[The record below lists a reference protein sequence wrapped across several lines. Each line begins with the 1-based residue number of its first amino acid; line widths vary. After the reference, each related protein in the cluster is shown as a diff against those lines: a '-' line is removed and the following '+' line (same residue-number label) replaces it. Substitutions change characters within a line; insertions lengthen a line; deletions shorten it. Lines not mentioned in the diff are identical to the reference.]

1 MPAQSGSSILLGY
14 GPQGSRQAGA
24 SIALNYSTPPRV
36 RVTGGAV
43 LAPWAASAPSLTS
56 LRAVMPATATLE
68 SARRASWSP
77 RTPREAAK
85 VLPWGVGSKADR
97 ARTAAWAYRGRAL
110 QPAAALPWG
119 KALHGEREVHAPWGS
134 YGPAPLTEWA
144 GPWGLAAPTDR
155 ARLVPWGASRGVGGT
170 DAHAPSP
177 ASRGAG
183 IVQWVPWTRYS
194 RPLSPGWGVVV
205 PPGPLPDPSGTY
217 IVPILPVYIVINTTT
232 LVRVD
237 TGAALPALSVSL
249 SLDTDSW
256 TWSFG
261 ATLPA
266 SALASVQPAGGV
278 PVELQATLNGIP
290 YRAMV
295 EGIRRER
302 TFGRDQIRISGRGVA
317 AELAAP
323 YSPVLT
329 FGNAGAA
336 RTAQQLM
343 GDVLSVSGIPLD
355 WTVDWQITDWLVP
368 AGVWSMQGSRM
379 DALNAIATAAGAVVQ
394 PAPSTR
400 TLRVRSRYPVAP
412 WDWAT
417 TAPAFELPAAVVQSE
432 GIEWVTRPAYNR
444 VFVSGQAG
452 GILGQLTRAGSAG
465 DLVAPMV
472 TDVLTTH
479 LDAARQRALPIL
491 ADTGRQALA
500 TLKLPVLD
508 ETGVIE
514 PLTLIR
520 YVDGATTRTGLVRS
534 TGVEAKFN
542 EIWQTLTVETRDA

>member
-1 MPAQSGSSILLGY
+1 MPAQSGSSILLSY
-14 GPQGSRQAGA
+14 GPQGSRQGGA
-24 SIALNYSTPPRV
+24 SVALNYSTPPRV

-43 LAPWAASAPSLTS
+43 RAPWAASTPVGAA
-56 LRAVMPATATLE
+56 LRATMPATGHLDT
-68 SARRASWSP
+68 ARAAPWSP
-77 RTPREAAK
+77 RLKRESAAR
-85 VLPWGVGSKADR
+85 LPWGVSAAVDR
-97 ARTAAWAYRGRAL
+97 ARRAPWAYLGRAL
-110 QPAAALPWG
+110 QPAASLPWG
-119 KALHGEREVHAPWGS
+119 RSSQAEREVRAPWGA
-134 YGPAPLTEWA
+134 YGPPPLTEWA
-144 GPWGLAAPTDR
+144 TPWGRAAQADR
-155 ARLVPWGASRGVGGT
+155 ARRVPWGTSRGLGGT
-170 DAHAPSP
+170 DMQVPSP
-177 ASRGAG
+177 GSRSAG

-205 PPGPLPDPSGTY
+205 PPGPLPDPSGTF

-237 TGAALPALSVSL
+237 TSEALPALSVSL

-256 TWSFG
+256 TWTFG
-261 ATLPA
+261 ATLPIT
-266 SALASVQPAGGV
+266 ALASVQPVAGV
-278 PVELQATLNGIP
+278 PVELQATINGVP
-290 YRAMV
+290 YRAIV

-302 TFGRDQIRISGRGVA
+302 TFGKDQIRISGRGVA

-368 AGVWSMQGSRM
+368 ADVWSMQGSRM
-379 DALNAIATAAGAVVQ
+379 DALNAIATAAGAVLQ

-412 WDWAT
+412 WDWAA

-432 GIEWVTRPAYNR
+432 GIEWVSRPIYNR

-452 GILGQLTRAGSAG
+452 GILGQITRAGSAG

-500 TLKLPVLD
+500 TIKLPVLD

-514 PLTLIR
+514 PL
-520 YVDGATTRTGLVRS
+520 
-534 TGVEAKFN
+534 
-542 EIWQTLTVETRDA
+542 